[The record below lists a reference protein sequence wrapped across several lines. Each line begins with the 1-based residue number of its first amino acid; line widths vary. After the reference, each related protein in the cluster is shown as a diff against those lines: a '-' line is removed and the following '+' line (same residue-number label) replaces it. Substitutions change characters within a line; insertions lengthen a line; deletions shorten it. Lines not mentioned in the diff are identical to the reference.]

1 MLDLAGRYA
10 LGEFCE
16 LIDGLDLFP
25 VEPQR
30 EVSRLYRRW
39 TFHSAALDLALR
51 QAGQP
56 LHAALGRE
64 PRPLT
69 FVVSLRLGEPATM
82 APIEQPA
89 GSTTRRCASS
99 STPPAPGRRS

>member
-1 MLDLAGRYA
+1 MHDLSGSRS

-16 LIDGLDLFP
+16 LIDSLDLFA

-51 QAGQP
+51 QAGKP
-56 LHAALGRE
+56 LHEALGRPAQSGHVRRLAA
-64 PRPLT
+64 PR
-69 FVVSLRLGEPATM
+69 
-82 APIEQPA
+82 
-89 GSTTRRCASS
+89 
-99 STPPAPGRRS
+99 